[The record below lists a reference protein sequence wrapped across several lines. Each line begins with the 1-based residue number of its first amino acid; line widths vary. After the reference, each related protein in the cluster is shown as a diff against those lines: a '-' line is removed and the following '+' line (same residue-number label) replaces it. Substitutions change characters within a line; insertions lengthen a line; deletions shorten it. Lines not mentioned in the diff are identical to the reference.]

1 MSVDM
6 AAYRRAYPSERP
18 YDYGCFD
25 EGLIAAVEV
34 AIEAARS
41 ERAAI
46 IAARNLVHAHC
57 CPITSWHCG
66 DDVAGLARHR
76 AMYRAQ
82 AVAMIAAIGEA
93 QSCRS

>member
-1 MSVDM
+1 MNIDM
-6 AAYRRAYPSERP
+6 PAYRRAYRASERT
-18 YDYGCFD
+18 YDHGCHD
-25 EGLIAAVEV
+25 EGLIAAIVE
-34 AIEAARS
+34 ATEAAPS

-66 DDVAGLARHR
+66 DDRTELARHR

-82 AVAMIAAIGEA
+82 AVAMLAAIREA
-93 QSCRS
+93 QSCR